1 MPFQICFSS
10 SLSLFYFMKD
20 ALPFIVPP
28 HSTLNIEAEGK
39 PEAHRGAS
47 EAPAQDQNQVPGA
60 GIL

>member
-1 MPFQICFSS
+1 MGQEEQLTGKLKCAPD
-10 SLSLFYFMKD
+10 YF
-20 ALPFIVPP
+20 PP